1 MNAIQGRRRI
11 LLSTVLRLAVAGSFL
26 VAGALKLKDPA
37 AFAEQIANY
46 QFLPALSNY
55 LAAAI
60 PSIEL
65 LASATLIF
73 AKGPFRLASALTLF
87 GLLTVFTTALL
98 RAWALG
104 IDLECGCFGVGSTAI
119 GMWPVLRNLS
129 LMTALG
135 LSVLLQPA

>member
-1 MNAIQGRRRI
+1 MTATQGRSLI
-11 LLSTVLRLAVAGSFL
+11 LLSTVLRVAVAVTFL
-26 VAGALKLKDPA
+26 VAGALKLRDPS
-37 AFAEQIANY
+37 AFAEEIANY

-55 LAAAI
+55 LASAI

-65 LASATLIF
+65 FASATLIF

-87 GLLTVFTTALL
+87 GLLGVFTAALL

-119 GMWPVLRNLS
+119 GMWPVLRNLC

-135 LSVLLQPA
+135 LSVLLPP